1 MSITSAVPVRTMLGA
16 SQMMLLTPRFGKSPK
31 TVQKDSAQLLGLGQ
45 GHLSD
50 QCSAKT
56 NVGDDDE
63 NAKDA
68 LALCFGDCL

>member
-1 MSITSAVPVRTMLGA
+1 
-16 SQMMLLTPRFGKSPK
+16 MMLLTPRFGKRPK

-56 NVGDDDE
+56 SIGDDDE
-63 NAKDA
+63 NAKNA